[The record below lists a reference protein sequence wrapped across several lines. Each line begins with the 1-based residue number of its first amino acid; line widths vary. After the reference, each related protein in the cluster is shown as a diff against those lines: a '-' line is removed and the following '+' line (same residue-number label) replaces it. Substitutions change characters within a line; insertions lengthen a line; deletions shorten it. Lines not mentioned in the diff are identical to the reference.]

1 MDEIEQLIYEHRQS
15 LKNEVEAEINQMII
29 ANELVRLFPM
39 THGGMDKTHIVWSR
53 ALRDTLW
60 LGWLSEAKCR
70 RGAYDD
76 KICNAIKDSLTQ
88 AFEIGRRHA
97 EEQP

>member
-15 LKNEVEAEINQMII
+15 LKNEVEAEINQMI

-60 LGWLSEAKCR
+60 LGWLSEALYYKK
-70 RGAYDD
+70 YNTLMQ
-76 KICNAIKDSLTQ
+76 IEHIPDSFLLKLMLLLMQ
-88 AFEIGRRHA
+88 N
-97 EEQP
+97 